1 MLSKLHA
8 LSAFNVKAGLQ
19 EGKRRA
25 RAA

>member
-8 LSAFNVKAGLQ
+8 LSAFTVKAGLQ
-19 EGKRRA
+19 EGKRWA